1 MKDSIDKIKRAKAQN
16 AAGPNAQSL
25 IGWPEHNIEAISE
38 IKIVTHEDPTHI
50 SSYNLS
56 YPKEEKDP
64 KKIIELWSKVTK
76 TEKNIGLALKDI
88 VLIHK
93 ECCKEITTAALSLES
108 VDFEKR

>member
-1 MKDSIDKIKRAKAQN
+1 MTVVEKYVTAIK
-16 AAGPNAQSL
+16 S
-25 IGWPEHNIEAISE
+25 
-38 IKIVTHEDPTHI
+38 
-50 SSYNLS
+50 
-56 YPKEEKDP
+56 EKDP